1 MPRDSETMAEGL
13 TLEGVRNRTWINT
26 AGPRPGNSG
35 NPVQRSGIELN
46 SLFLLSTTSY

>member
-26 AGPRPGNSG
+26 AGPRPGNKVKRVE
-35 NPVQRSGIELN
+35 NL
-46 SLFLLSTTSY
+46 